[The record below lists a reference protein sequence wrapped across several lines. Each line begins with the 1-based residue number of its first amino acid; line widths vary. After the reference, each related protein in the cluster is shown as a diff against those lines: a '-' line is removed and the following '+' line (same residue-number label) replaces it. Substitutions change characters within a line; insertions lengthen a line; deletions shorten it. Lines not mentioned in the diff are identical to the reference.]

1 MRQAEGESSQS
12 LLEVLQSQNTE
23 LQYQVREKDGRIA
36 QLNEELSDSRQ
47 EQRFGVSDPSTSP
60 EEVAKLLAAAESR
73 HEAKLSALKQ
83 RLASMEAE
91 RVEVEAEWRQKVEAK
106 LLEAQ
111 KWKSMVDTASQNQQD
126 DDDRTQ
132 GLQVEVERLRLA
144 TRTHEYDVSQLKQ
157 EIERL
162 TLDEVRFVC
171 SRSDCRAD
179 HYIVQETSR
188 QQLSEQ
194 VKRISTLDHQLEEI
208 TAKELQVRTHN
219 KAWCHFLSADKLSH
233 VGHHR
238 PCARSCVRCSLQ
250 PHYWTVSGFLASA
263 TGAPPIPQIS
273 TLLYRLGHRA
283 LRDQSH
289 LLPRAVLRM

>member
-12 LLEVLQSQNTE
+12 LLEVLQSHNTE

-111 KWKSMVDTASQNQQD
+111 KWKSVVDTASQNQQD

-179 HYIVQETSR
+179 HYFV
-188 QQLSEQ
+188 
-194 VKRISTLDHQLEEI
+194 
-208 TAKELQVRTHN
+208 
-219 KAWCHFLSADKLSH
+219 
-233 VGHHR
+233 
-238 PCARSCVRCSLQ
+238 
-250 PHYWTVSGFLASA
+250 
-263 TGAPPIPQIS
+263 
-273 TLLYRLGHRA
+273 
-283 LRDQSH
+283 
-289 LLPRAVLRM
+289 